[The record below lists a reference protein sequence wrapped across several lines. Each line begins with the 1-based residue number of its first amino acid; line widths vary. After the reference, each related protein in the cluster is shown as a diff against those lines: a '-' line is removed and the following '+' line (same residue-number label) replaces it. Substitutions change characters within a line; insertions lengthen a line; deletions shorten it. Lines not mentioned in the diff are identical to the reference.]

1 MLRRYA
7 AGKAIVKPSSL
18 DRFAGHRNACVNAL
32 ASNRWVVLAVLFL
45 ARTAMGFQFQSAA
58 ALTPSLMSKLS
69 IDYTQLGWLVGI
81 YLLPGIVIA
90 YPGGLLGQRFGDK
103 RVTILAMALM
113 VAGGLLT
120 GISHDYPV
128 FLIGRLISGIGAVL
142 LNVFLTKIAADWFA
156 GREVGTALAL
166 LISSWPIG
174 IGLALLVLP
183 WAAETSSVA
192 AAFIMTAAAAAMVL
206 LLLAAIYRV
215 PDGADKAPVAGGAGL
230 GLSRREFGL
239 VSLAGVVWALF
250 NCGYIILIS
259 FTPSLLIAQG
269 MPVQDAAIATSLAS
283 WTVVPALVL
292 GGLLVDRI
300 GYATALMTA
309 SLAILGLSIMLMP
322 SVSSFAL
329 MAFIGAVGGLPCGA
343 MLVLPVEVLRPQ
355 NRAPGMGTFYTW
367 YYLIIAL
374 LTPVAGFVRDFT
386 GDPGGPLIFAGLLEI
401 AAIAALILLRLRQP
415 LRSAVFEANGSPVV
429 ASLSAAH
436 RRLRFVACRLAGL
449 TLFRR
454 ASTHRQS

>member
-7 AGKAIVKPSSL
+7 GGKAIVKLSSL
-18 DRFAGHRNACVNAL
+18 NRFSADTFGHTNACVTAL
-32 ASNRWVVLAVLFL
+32 ACNRWVVLAVLFL
-45 ARTAMGFQFQSAA
+45 ARTAMGFQFQSVAT
-58 ALTPSLMSKLS
+58 LTPSLISKLS
-69 IDYTQLGWLVGI
+69 IDYAQLGLLVGI

-120 GISHDYPV
+120 GISHDYAV
-128 FLIGRLISGIGAVL
+128 FLVGRLISGIGAVL
-142 LNVFLTKIAADWFA
+142 LNVLLTKMAADWFA

-183 WAAETSSVA
+183 SAAEVSSA
-192 AAFIMTAAAAAMVL
+192 ATAFIMTAVAAAMIL

-215 PDGADKAPVAGGAGL
+215 PNATDKAPLAGASGF
-230 GLSRREFGL
+230 GLSGREFGL

-250 NCGYIILIS
+250 NSGYIILIS
-259 FTPSLLIAQG
+259 FAPSLLIAQG
-269 MPVQDAAIATSLAS
+269 MTAKDAAIVTSLAS
-283 WTVVPALVL
+283 WTVVPTIAL

-300 GYATALMTA
+300 GHATALMTT

-322 SVSSFAL
+322 SDPSLAL

-355 NRAPGMGTFYTW
+355 SRAPGMGTFYTW
-367 YYLIIAL
+367 YYLVLAL

-386 GDPGGPLIFAGLLEI
+386 GDPGGPLTFAGLLEI
-401 AAIAALILLRLRQP
+401 AAIAALILLRLLQHHYGLRP
-415 LRSAVFEANGSPVV
+415 LRQWQPGSPVN
-429 ASLSAAH
+429 LS
-436 RRLRFVACRLAGL
+436 R
-449 TLFRR
+449 
-454 ASTHRQS
+454 